1 MTTET
6 DFPLNSFKDAFA
18 PVTDALKNFQN
29 MEVPEVAR
37 DFVKRTANT
46 AKEHA
51 AELHSGAEKFTGVI
65 ETAVAGSISETA
77 KISRNIQQAL
87 YEDAEA
93 FFSGLDKLASAKS
106 FNEAVEIQSQ
116 LIRSR
121 GEVAVARAKSAS
133 EYVGKLF
140 ADTAKT
146 AQDNLSKVVTFNR
159 KVA

>member
-6 DFPLNSFKDAFA
+6 NSPLNSLKDAFA

-29 MEVPEVAR
+29 MEVPEAAR
-37 DFVKRTANT
+37 DFVKRTAST
-46 AKEHA
+46 AKERA
-51 AELHSGAEKFTGVI
+51 AELHTGADKFTGVI
-65 ETAVAGSISETA
+65 ESAVAGSVSETA

-93 FFSGLDKLASAKS
+93 FFSSLDKLASAKS
-106 FNEAVEIQSQ
+106 LNEAVQIQSD
-116 LIRSR
+116 LLRSR
-121 GEVAVARAKSAS
+121 SEVAVARAKSAT

-140 ADTAKT
+140 ADSAKA
-146 AQDNLSKVVTFNR
+146 AQDNLAKVVNR